1 MTTEKS
7 IHTMRY
13 DTSSRLHIIVLYLLI
28 ASLTIA
34 WGIYFVHF
42 SRNVQNHMESTYVEL
57 NLIKERLEA
66 LESAQIT
73 VSTNIN
79 GFDALRRQSRHARI
93 KTKSIHN
100 KQLQQKQKQNQNQQ
114 QGQEEQQNS
123 DLLVGSI
130 HFKVPPAAMTAFC
143 VKSVDHCKKLVTE
156 NEGPKGEQG
165 PRGYSGLPGMPG
177 LMGPQGQPGP
187 PGPIGAT
194 GPAGAPGPK
203 GDRGEPIR
211 GEQGHS
217 GPMGPPGFPGPRG
230 EMGLRGPPG
239 VCTCPSATLSFPSS
253 ASSSLPF
260 SPGSD
265 QKQDSS
271 RRDAV
276 LRRAQRCVFSFIGTP
291 VLLKEDNFTFGAW
304 FKDPMPKTANG
315 AQKVYVTRH
324 VTGTLLY
331 EYNSEADLIN
341 DTPNRIITLPY
352 PYSGVNHVVYQGSFI
367 YNVQYKNTIIR
378 IDLVSETEAQ
388 NVEIA
393 ASREPLYNAPQSS
406 WYDFSIDE
414 NGLWLLYRQQHTRN
428 FIAAKIN
435 PDTLDTQ
442 KMWILPY
449 NPSSLSQGFI
459 AYGVFYGVQHYNK
472 QHSYIDTVYDIY
484 SNLAFTTMKIQFA
497 VPFQFLVQL
506 TYNPY
511 EGKIFA
517 WDNKHLLY
525 YVYNVQRDKTF
536 KCS

>member
-7 IHTMRY
+7 MQTIRY

-42 SRNVQNHMESTYVEL
+42 SHNMQTHMETSFTEL
-57 NLIKERLEA
+57 NIMKERLET
-66 LESAQIT
+66 LESTQIT
-73 VSTNIN
+73 ISAN
-79 GFDALRRQSRHARI
+79 GNGYDILRRQSRHARI
-93 KTKSIHN
+93 KTKAVNN
-100 KQLQQKQKQNQNQQ
+100 KQQQQKQKQDQQ
-114 QGQEEQQNS
+114 QQQQQQLS
-123 DLLVGSI
+123 DILSGSI
-130 HFKVPPAAMTAFC
+130 HFKVPPLAMTTFC

-156 NEGPKGEQG
+156 NEEL
-165 PRGYSGLPGMPG
+165 R
-177 LMGPQGQPGP
+177 
-187 PGPIGAT
+187 
-194 GPAGAPGPK
+194 GPK
-203 GDRGEPIR
+203 GDRGERGYNGLPGMPGIVGPPGPQGPIGPLGYTGATGLQGPKGDPGQSIR
-211 GEQGHS
+211 GEQGHH
-217 GPMGPPGFPGPRG
+217 GLQGPPGFPGPRG
-230 EMGLRGPPG
+230 EMGARGAPG
-239 VCTCPSATLSFPSS
+239 VCTCPRPSY
-253 ASSSLPF
+253 PF
-260 SPGSD
+260 QSQPSYAVTVPPSSD
-265 QKQDSS
+265 QKPDSS

-276 LRRAQRCVFSFIGTP
+276 LSRAQRCVFSFIGTP
-291 VLLKEDNFTFGAW
+291 VLLKQDNTTFGAW

-324 VTGTLLY
+324 ATGTHLY
-331 EYNSEADLIN
+331 EFNTEADLMN
-341 DTPNRIITLPY
+341 DIPNRIITLPY

-367 YNVQYKNTIIR
+367 YNVLNKNTIIR
-378 IDLVSETEAQ
+378 IDLISETEAQ
-388 NVEIA
+388 HVEIA
-393 ASREPLYNAPQSS
+393 ASREPLYNTPQSG

-414 NGLWLLYRQQHTRN
+414 NGLWLLYREQQTRN

-472 QHSYIDTVYDIY
+472 QQSYIDTVYDIY

-497 VPFQFLVQL
+497 VPFQYLVQL

-525 YVYNVQRDKTF
+525 YVYNVQRDRTF
-536 KCS
+536 KC